1 MANTIPANNNTGL
14 YIGAGTAV
22 PINGN
27 VSANNISASGNVSV
41 GGYIVA
47 NGSIT
52 TNANFVGDLVGNVDA
67 NTVSATGN
75 ISTSAFF
82 IGDGSQLTN
91 LPVGNYSN
99 ANVAAYLPVFGGN
112 VNSTTIF
119 GNNVAIQGR
128 DWSQLQYAPGGVPT
142 DQTTLGAGS
151 WFYVDAGGAAFESNV
166 TGNVKAVTLDNSG
179 NISAVGNIAGTYFIG
194 NGSQLTGVI
203 TSSYGNANVADFLPT
218 YTGNITANVISTTGN
233 IVSAANLVTSGA
245 NGNIVGPNYVS
256 ANFFIG
262 DGSLLTNLPSGNYSN
277 ANVANYLPTFS
288 GNLTAGNVSVSGNTQ
303 SGNVL
308 TGGIVS
314 AVGNVRGANFNTTG
328 LVSATGNVTGNYI
341 IGDGSQLTNLP
352 AGNYSNSNVSSFLA
366 AFGSNVVSTTGNVTA
381 SYFLGNGSQLTGIT
395 ANYSNSNVVSL
406 MAAFGSNT
414 ISTTGTVTSGN
425 VTGSNILTAG
435 LVSAAGNVTGNFFI
449 GDGSQLTNL
458 PSGNYS
464 NANVA
469 NYLPTFSGN
478 LTAGN
483 VSVSGNITGANIVS
497 GSFQAVNSGGGAL
510 KNAAGSSQLQ
520 WGAGGANNV
529 TINVSTNINGAN
541 AQIDISPTG
550 AAGHVHINP
559 TGNNSVEINPTT
571 TGSMNNMI
579 IGNVTPVAVSA
590 TTVSATGNV
599 TGNYFIGNGSQLTGI
614 VSSYGNA
621 NVAAN
626 LAAFGSNPI
635 STTGNITAS
644 YFIGNGSL
652 LTSLTGANVTGT
664 VANATFATTSGTAT
678 SATTAGTV
686 TTNAQANITSVGTLT
701 SLSVTGN
708 TTSGNILTGGLI
720 SSTGNATVANLIING
735 ANARFISDFGTSGVT
750 GRTYFQSSGATTTF
764 TGAIPGI
771 GYTSG
776 NGNVAAAVSA
786 FSTTDVGNASV
797 GGIYVAFGNTVTGYV
812 GVRSATFGTG
822 TLLPITFRFNNTEV
836 GRFDTNG
843 NLAIGNIAPVHKLV
857 ANGTSYLGGNVTM
870 TALAAVGTYTAT
882 ALNAITGVTGQYAA
896 VSNGTGKNG
905 GQMAYWD
912 TTNSRWSW
920 FDTTLAVS

>member
-920 FDTTLAVS
+920 FDTNLAVS

>member
-1 MANTIPANNNTGL
+1 
-14 YIGAGTAV
+14 
-22 PINGN
+22 
-27 VSANNISASGNVSV
+27 
-41 GGYIVA
+41 
-47 NGSIT
+47 
-52 TNANFVGDLVGNVDA
+52 
-67 NTVSATGN
+67 
-75 ISTSAFF
+75 
-82 IGDGSQLTN
+82 
-91 LPVGNYSN
+91 
-99 ANVAAYLPVFGGN
+99 
-112 VNSTTIF
+112 
-119 GNNVAIQGR
+119 
-128 DWSQLQYAPGGVPT
+128 
-142 DQTTLGAGS
+142 
-151 WFYVDAGGAAFESNV
+151 
-166 TGNVKAVTLDNSG
+166 
-179 NISAVGNIAGTYFIG
+179 
-194 NGSQLTGVI
+194 
-203 TSSYGNANVADFLPT
+203 
-218 YTGNITANVISTTGN
+218 
-233 IVSAANLVTSGA
+233 
-245 NGNIVGPNYVS
+245 
-256 ANFFIG
+256 
-262 DGSLLTNLPSGNYSN
+262 
-277 ANVANYLPTFS
+277 
-288 GNLTAGNVSVSGNTQ
+288 
-303 SGNVL
+303 
-308 TGGIVS
+308 
-314 AVGNVRGANFNTTG
+314 
-328 LVSATGNVTGNYI
+328 
-341 IGDGSQLTNLP
+341 
-352 AGNYSNSNVSSFLA
+352 
-366 AFGSNVVSTTGNVTA
+366 
-381 SYFLGNGSQLTGIT
+381 
-395 ANYSNSNVVSL
+395 
-406 MAAFGSNT
+406 
-414 ISTTGTVTSGN
+414 
-425 VTGSNILTAG
+425 
-435 LVSAAGNVTGNFFI
+435 
-449 GDGSQLTNL
+449 
-458 PSGNYS
+458 
-464 NANVA
+464 
-469 NYLPTFSGN
+469 
-478 LTAGN
+478 
-483 VSVSGNITGANIVS
+483 
-497 GSFQAVNSGGGAL
+497 
-510 KNAAGSSQLQ
+510 
-520 WGAGGANNV
+520 
-529 TINVSTNINGAN
+529 
-541 AQIDISPTG
+541 
-550 AAGHVHINP
+550 
-559 TGNNSVEINPTT
+559 
-571 TGSMNNMI
+571 MI

-920 FDTTLAVS
+920 FDTNLAVS

>member
-870 TALAAVGTYTAT
+870 TALASVGTYTAT

-920 FDTTLAVS
+920 FDTNLAVS